1 MPIGP
6 SEYGKEVIHVFN
18 DLDLGVEEHFS
29 AKGQIVDILSLAG
42 QVVSVATAQLCPC
55 IMKAAMANSA

>member
-1 MPIGP
+1 MPTGP

-42 QVVSVATAQLCPC
+42 QVVSVAMLS
-55 IMKAAMANSA
+55 SAPAL